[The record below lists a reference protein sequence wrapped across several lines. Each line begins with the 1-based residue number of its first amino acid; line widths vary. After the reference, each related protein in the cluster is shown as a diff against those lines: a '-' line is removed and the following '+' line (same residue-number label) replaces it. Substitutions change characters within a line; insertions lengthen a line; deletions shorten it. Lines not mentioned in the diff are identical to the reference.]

1 MLPLCL
7 LYLGLNFLAKPT
19 YVWVFLP
26 LSEIIVAWYITPYG
40 YTYQVWGIHFSL
52 IFDNY
57 KREGVSQL
65 CHFPASK
72 FLNYV
77 LP

>member
-26 LSEIIVAWYITPYG
+26 LSEIIVAWYITPAWLHLG
-40 YTYQVWGIHFSL
+40 
-52 IFDNY
+52 
-57 KREGVSQL
+57 K
-65 CHFPASK
+65 ASK
-72 FLNYV
+72 IKKNVKLGLLAEVRGGGVQVGFRCPTCY
-77 LP
+77 